1 MTEPT
6 AVTFFSEPLYVAAI
20 LTAPVVML
28 ASAFVPTRV
37 ALARGRHYADLIQRF
52 SFVAFA
58 GAFLA
63 TAQLVVSG
71 PITFRLAPFLP
82 AGYFDALSAMMLL
95 LVSFLGVIVT
105 RYSCRYLDGN
115 PEQGRFAKWLS
126 ITLGTV
132 LALIVSGHLL
142 IFTIAWISTSVSL
155 HQLLTFFR
163 DRPSA
168 ILAAKKK
175 FVISRLGD
183 ACLIGALATT
193 WYCFGTWE
201 FSALFQVI
209 DGLRSH
215 GAVLPPCLG
224 WASLFLVGGALLKSA
239 QFPFHSWLP
248 DTMETPTPVSALM
261 HAGLINAGGFLVIR
275 LSPVIASA
283 PGALNALA
291 LVGAI
296 TALYGSI
303 VMLTQTSVKRSLAY
317 STIAQMGFMMLQCGL
332 GAFAL
337 AALHLVAHAL
347 YKAYAFLSSGSIVS
361 LTRAAWRPT
370 ERVSAHPAVLV
381 ATLGSAVALTWGI
394 GSLFGL
400 SLANEPEVLLLSAI
414 FLMGVSFLLW
424 NLWSASQEV
433 ALIGLGLLLIIATS
447 TAYFTLHAGFE
458 ELLSGSLTHYA
469 PVRTGLEYGVMA
481 FIALLFL
488 AVLVMQAQ
496 IPAWSQSAPGQK
508 IYLYASNGFY
518 IGTWANR
525 LMQKKRRGH
534 SRAPSIT

>member
-6 AVTFFSEPLYVAAI
+6 AVTFFSSPLYVAAI
-20 LTAPVVML
+20 LTAPVMML
-28 ASAFVPTRV
+28 ASALVPTRV
-37 ALARGRHYADLIQRF
+37 ALAKGRRYADMIQSF
-52 SFVAFA
+52 SFVALA
-58 GAFLA
+58 GALLA
-63 TAQLVVSG
+63 AMLLALSG

-115 PEQGRFAKWLS
+115 PGQGRFAKWLS

-132 LALIVSGHLL
+132 LALIVSGNLL
-142 IFTIAWISTSVSL
+142 IFTIAWISMSLSL

-163 DRPSA
+163 DRPAA
-168 ILAAKKK
+168 ILAARKK

-193 WYCFGTWE
+193 WYCFRTWD
-201 FSALFQVI
+201 FSNLFQVVE
-209 DGLRSH
+209 GLRSH
-215 GAVLPPCLG
+215 GSALPPCLG
-224 WASLFLVGGALLKSA
+224 LASLFLVGGALLKSA

-361 LTRAAWRPT
+361 LTRAAWQPT

-381 ATLGSAVALTWGI
+381 ATICSTVALTWGI

-400 SLANEPEVLLLSAI
+400 SLSNEPEVILLSAI

-424 NLWSASQEV
+424 NLWSASQGV
-433 ALIGLGLLLIIATS
+433 ILIGLGLLLIAGS
-447 TAYFTLHAGFE
+447 SVVYFTLHAGFE
-458 ELLSGSLTHYA
+458 QLLGGSLTHYA
-469 PVRTGLEYGVMA
+469 PVRTGLEYGVMVL
-481 FIALLFL
+481 IALLFL

-496 IPAWSQSAPGQK
+496 IPAWSQSPLGQR
-508 IYLYASNGFY
+508 IYLYAANGFY

-525 LMQKKRRGH
+525 LIQKKRKGNH
-534 SRAPSIT
+534 SASSAT